1 MKNTFDTDKIANY
14 LNQFKDKLP
23 ELYTWNAKIEKL
35 IDLGVITQSELN
47 NLNSKTS
54 YDKEIVLKKKI
65 NLKLHEYYKSNKVL
79 FDSLCLW
86 IIKDW

>member
-54 YDKEIVLKKKI
+54 YDK
-65 NLKLHEYYKSNKVL
+65 
-79 FDSLCLW
+79 
-86 IIKDW
+86 